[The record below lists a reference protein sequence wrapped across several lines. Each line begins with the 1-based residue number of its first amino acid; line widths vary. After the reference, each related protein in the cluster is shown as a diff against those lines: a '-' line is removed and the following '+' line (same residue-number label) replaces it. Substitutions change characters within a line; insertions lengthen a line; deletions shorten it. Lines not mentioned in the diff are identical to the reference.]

1 MEWFAIF
8 GFPHTDMKLLREI
21 MLGLNTGMDQNQQI
35 IKANYSPEK
44 RPEVTC
50 PKNKL
55 SCHNFG
61 ERVLGFYS
69 SIIENF
75 LVCLK

>member
-1 MEWFAIF
+1 MKMEWFAIF

-55 SCHNFG
+55 SVIILEKEFQ
-61 ERVLGFYS
+61 GFIQVS
-69 SIIENF
+69 QKTFWS
-75 LVCLK
+75 V